1 MNLMLVEQFIC
12 KREDTGAYFENK
24 IHIGSLP
31 KNTKGVNSN
40 ENVPSSHRCPHVSKA
55 FRDKL
60 YNTYNK
66 GSKNELKVTKV
77 IYY

>member
-1 MNLMLVEQFIC
+1 MLVEQFIC
-12 KREDTGAYFENK
+12 KRKIQEHTLKNK

-31 KNTKGVNSN
+31 KNTKGVNNN

>member
-12 KREDTGAYFENK
+12 KREDTGAYFENT

-40 ENVPSSHRCPHVSKA
+40 ENAPSSHRCPHVSKA

>member
-1 MNLMLVEQFIC
+1 MQ
-12 KREDTGAYFENK
+12 KKDTGAYFENK

-40 ENVPSSHRCPHVSKA
+40 ENSPSSHRCPHVSKA

>member
-1 MNLMLVEQFIC
+1 MLVEQFIC
-12 KREDTGAYFENK
+12 KREDTGAYFGNT
-24 IHIGSLP
+24 IHTGSLP
-31 KNTKGVNSN
+31 KNTKVVNSN
-40 ENVPSSHRCPHVSKA
+40 ENAPSSHRCPHVSKA

>member
-1 MNLMLVEQFIC
+1 MQ
-12 KREDTGAYFENK
+12 KKDTGAYFENK
-24 IHIGSLP
+24 SHIGSLP

-40 ENVPSSHRCPHVSKA
+40 ENAPSSHRCPHVSKA

>member
-1 MNLMLVEQFIC
+1 MQ
-12 KREDTGAYFENK
+12 KKDTGAYFENK

-31 KNTKGVNSN
+31 KNTKVGNSN
-40 ENVPSSHRCPHVSKA
+40 ENAPSSHRCPHVSKA

>member
-1 MNLMLVEQFIC
+1 MQ
-12 KREDTGAYFENK
+12 KKDTGAYFGNT
-24 IHIGSLP
+24 IHTGSLT

-40 ENVPSSHRCPHVSKA
+40 ENAPSSHRCPHVSKA

>member
-1 MNLMLVEQFIC
+1 MYHNQTDIIYQ
-12 KREDTGAYFENK
+12 EDHENK

-31 KNTKGVNSN
+31 KNTKGVNNN
-40 ENVPSSHRCPHVSKA
+40 ENAPSSHRCPHVSKA

>member
-1 MNLMLVEQFIC
+1 MQ
-12 KREDTGAYFENK
+12 KKDTGAYFGNT
-24 IHIGSLP
+24 IHTGSLP

-40 ENVPSSHRCPHVSKA
+40 ENAPSSHRCPHVSNA

-66 GSKNELKVTKV
+66 GSKNELKGTKV

>member
-1 MNLMLVEQFIC
+1 MQ
-12 KREDTGAYFENK
+12 KKDTGAYFENK

-31 KNTKGVNSN
+31 KNTKGVNNN
-40 ENVPSSHRCPHVSKA
+40 EIAPSSHRCPHVSKA

>member
-1 MNLMLVEQFIC
+1 MQ
-12 KREDTGAYFENK
+12 KEDTGAYFENT

-40 ENVPSSHRCPHVSKA
+40 ENALSSHRCPHVSNA

>member
-1 MNLMLVEQFIC
+1 MQ
-12 KREDTGAYFENK
+12 KKATGAYFGNT
-24 IHIGSLP
+24 IHTGSLP
-31 KNTKGVNSN
+31 KNTKVGNSN
-40 ENVPSSHRCPHVSKA
+40 ENAPSSHRCPHVSKA

>member
-1 MNLMLVEQFIC
+1 MQ
-12 KREDTGAYFENK
+12 KKDTGAYFGNT
-24 IHIGSLP
+24 IHTGSLP
-31 KNTKGVNSN
+31 KNTKVGNSN
-40 ENVPSSHRCPHVSKA
+40 ENAPSSHRCPRVSKA